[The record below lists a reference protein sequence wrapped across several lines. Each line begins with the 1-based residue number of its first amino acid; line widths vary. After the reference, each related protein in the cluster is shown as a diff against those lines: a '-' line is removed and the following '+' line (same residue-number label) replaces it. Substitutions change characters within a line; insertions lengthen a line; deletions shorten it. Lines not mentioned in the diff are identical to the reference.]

1 MTKTSATEIATQI
14 AAALEALRRSDTAT
28 ALQILADCEQHRGDH
43 IDLKLNIALA
53 YRMAGDFQSAIE
65 ALDSA
70 LRLDPYQFMALLSKA
85 SILERMGN
93 RTEAAK
99 IYKHALLL
107 APPDDQT
114 PPALVAPIAHARSV
128 VKADAD
134 YLAQYLHDQLAD
146 KRAHY
151 GAEALERFDA
161 CLDVFTGQK
170 KVYVQQPLLMHF
182 PGLPAVQFYDRHLFS
197 WLEQLEAATD
207 VIREELLAL
216 RAENLSSFA
225 PYIQFPPGVPVNQWG
240 DLNHSTDWSS
250 FWLWKD
256 GQRQDAA
263 CALCPKT
270 ASLLQTLP
278 MANQPGFAPTAVFSS
293 LKARTHIPPHTGS
306 TNARLLVHL
315 PLVLP
320 GPARFRVGNDERA
333 WKMGQA
339 WVFDDTIEHEAWNDS
354 DETRTILI
362 FDVWNPYL
370 TAAERDMVCAMM
382 AAKNAFVGD

>member
-1 MTKTSATEIATQI
+1 MTSQAKLIDLMTPALDALKRGDPVLALKSLAKIEAALGPQI
-14 AAALEALRRSDTAT
+14 DIKLNVALAHRMMGRYSQALEALDA
-28 ALQILADCEQHRGDH
+28 ALQ
-43 IDLKLNIALA
+43 
-53 YRMAGDFQSAIE
+53 
-65 ALDSA
+65 
-70 LRLDPYQFMALLSKA
+70 LDPYQFMALLSKA

-134 YLAQYLHDQLAD
+134 ALAQYLHDQLAD

-151 GAEALERFDA
+151 GVEALERFDA

-182 PGLPAVQFYDRHLFS
+182 PGLPAVQFYDRQLFP

-216 RAENLSSFA
+216 RAVNLSSFA
-225 PYIQFPPGVPVNQWG
+225 PYIQFPPEVPVNQWG

-278 MANQPGFAPTAVFSS
+278 MANQPGFTPTAVFSS

-333 WKMGQA
+333 WTMGQA

-370 TAAERDMVCAMM
+370 TAVERDMVCAMM
-382 AAKNAFVGD
+382 AAKNAFVGG